1 MSYQINLGEWNSVFA
16 VPSSLV
22 DTHMRLAGAVQLKVL
37 LWVLRHAGEDCPVE
51 KLAAAVGAS
60 PADTR
65 DAMQYWVATGLLRET
80 GTGLVPPAEEV
91 QEKADAE
98 IPAASGREEAI
109 APESQPVKPQGEP
122 KPVRLVSTLPQP
134 QPQAVP
140 QPAAEKQMPRRIPK
154 PDGVFVAQR
163 INESQEISF
172 LMQEAQVILGRPISP
187 GLSSSLLFIHDDYG
201 LPVDVIVM
209 LLQYVKK
216 KGRDNT
222 NYIESVAKGWASDGI
237 FDLQAAEQKLRQLDE
252 AEQAWHQVEVALRI
266 PRRSPSSR
274 EEQFARRWLLEWKF
288 SEEMLREAYDRCVD
302 STGRMNLSYINRIL
316 ERWYKSGISTPQQA
330 ALESSRPS
338 AAKPQEKETSFDL
351 DEYERTSQWGYYG
364 KE

>member
-22 DTHMRLAGAVQLKVL
+22 DKHMRLAGAVQLKVL
-37 LWVLRHAGEDCPVE
+37 LWSLRHAGEEFSAE
-51 KLAAAVGAS
+51 KLAAAVGAT
-60 PADTR
+60 PADAR
-65 DAMQYWVATGLLRET
+65 DAMQYWVATGLLQQTET
-80 GTGLVPPAEEV
+80 GLTPPLPQKEEEV
-91 QEKADAE
+91 ESQVHE
-98 IPAASGREEAI
+98 IPSEPQPEKRQEE
-109 APESQPVKPQGEP
+109 PH
-122 KPVRLVSTLPQP
+122 PVRLVSAMPQP
-134 QPQAVP
+134 EVHAEPKPAV
-140 QPAAEKQMPRRIPK
+140 EKQPPRRIPK

-163 INESQEISF
+163 INESKEIGF
-172 LMQEAQVILGRPISP
+172 LMQEAQLILGRPISP

-252 AEQAWHQVEVALRI
+252 AEQAWHRVEAALRI
-266 PRRSPSSR
+266 PQRSPSSR
-274 EEQFARRWLLEWKF
+274 EEQFARRWLLEWNF

-316 ERWYKSGISTPQQA
+316 ERWHKAGISTPQQA
-330 ALESSRPS
+330 ALEQTARPTS
-338 AAKPQEKETSFDL
+338 VKTQEKETSFDL
-351 DEYERTSQWGYYG
+351 DEYERTSRWGYYG

>member
-22 DTHMRLAGAVQLKVL
+22 DKHMRLAGAVQLKVL
-37 LWVLRHAGEDCPVE
+37 LWVLRHAGEEFPVE

-80 GTGLVPPAEEV
+80 ETGLAPPTAEVPAKADLEIPAEEPKTTP
-91 QEKADAE
+91 QTEPQTAEKQ
-98 IPAASGREEAI
+98 EEAR
-109 APESQPVKPQGEP
+109 
-122 KPVRLVSTLPQP
+122 PVRLVSAMPQP
-134 QPQAVP
+134 EVQPEPKPVP
-140 QPAAEKQMPRRIPK
+140 EKQPPRRIPK

-163 INESQEISF
+163 INESKEIGF
-172 LMQEAQVILGRPISP
+172 LMQEAQLILGRPISP

-252 AEQAWHQVEVALRI
+252 AEQAWHQVETALRI

-274 EEQFARRWLLEWKF
+274 EEQFARRWLLEWGF

-316 ERWYKSGISTPQQA
+316 ERWHKAGISTPQQA
-330 ALESSRPS
+330 AMEQTTRP
-338 AAKPQEKETSFDL
+338 APAKTQGKETSFDL
-351 DEYERTSQWGYYG
+351 DEYERTSRWGYYG

>member
-22 DTHMRLAGAVQLKVL
+22 DKHMRLAGAVQLKVL
-37 LWVLRHAGEDCPVE
+37 LWSLRHAGEELSVE
-51 KLAAAVGAS
+51 KLAAAVGAT
-60 PADTR
+60 PADAR

-80 GTGLVPPAEEV
+80 EAGLMPLQKEKTEDPVQGTL
-91 QEKADAE
+91 
-98 IPAASGREEAI
+98 
-109 APESQPVKPQGEP
+109 SQPQPEKKQEEP
-122 KPVRLVSTLPQP
+122 HPVRLVSAMPQP
-134 QPQAVP
+134 EVHTEPK
-140 QPAAEKQMPRRIPK
+140 PAAEKQPPRRIPK

-163 INESQEISF
+163 INESKEIGF
-172 LMQEAQVILGRPISP
+172 LMQEAQLILGRPISP

-252 AEQAWHQVEVALRI
+252 AEQAWHRVETALRI
-266 PRRSPSSR
+266 PQRSPSSR

-316 ERWYKSGISTPQQA
+316 ERWHKAGISTPQQA
-330 ALESSRPS
+330 ALEQTARP
-338 AAKPQEKETSFDL
+338 ATAKTQEKETSFDL
-351 DEYERTSQWGYYG
+351 DEYERTSRWGYYG

>member
-1 MSYQINLGEWNSVFA
+1 MSYQINLGEWNAVFA

-22 DTHMRLAGAVQLKVL
+22 DKHMRLAGAVQLKVL
-37 LWVLRHAGEDCPVE
+37 LWVLRHAGEAVEVE
-51 KLAAAVGAS
+51 KLAAAVGVS
-60 PADTR
+60 PADAR

-80 GTGLVPPAEEV
+80 GATLTPPSVEEP
-91 QEKADAE
+91 EKAVSTAQE
-98 IPAASGREEAI
+98 TPTQPEQPSG
-109 APESQPVKPQGEP
+109 ESQQSSQ
-122 KPVRLVSTLPQP
+122 PVRLVSAMPQP
-134 QPQAVP
+134 EP
-140 QPAAEKQMPRRIPK
+140 QPEPKPAPEKQPPRRIPK

-163 INESQEISF
+163 INESQEIGF

-252 AEQAWHQVEVALRI
+252 AEQAWHQVEMALRI
-266 PRRSPSSR
+266 PKRSPSDR
-274 EEQFARRWLLEWKF
+274 EEQFARRWLLEWRF

-316 ERWYKSGISTPQQA
+316 ERWHKAGISTPKQA
-330 ALESSRPS
+330 ALEQSARPAS
-338 AAKPQEKETSFDL
+338 KPQEQETSFDL

-364 KE
+364 KEGS